1 MGEQAKQDLE
11 LLRKARNEVQKLEEI
26 HAKIMREEQEIREYE
41 EEKQEEMECEKR
53 YTCNEEDMKKEFL
66 KENRKKRDDVQMTS
80 MMIFFL
86 ILVTLAV
93 VSFFVMNRGLTK
105 EYGSTLWFWVGN
117 FVILFILWCVPFAF
131 SDLSD
136 KKGEAE

>member
-1 MGEQAKQDLE
+1 MVEQAKQDLE

-26 HAKIMREEQEIREYE
+26 HARIVKEEQEIREYE

-93 VSFFVMNRGLTK
+93 VSFFVMNRALTK